1 MKGWKRRMKKLRIGI
16 DLDGVVFR
24 TLDKVLE
31 RYNEV
36 NGTDYVSEQIKD
48 WNTHNWMDGDMS
60 VYDFFYD
67 PETFCDLPINNDAV
81 EVLYRLDKKHDI
93 YIVTDTH
100 YSCLETRMK
109 ELYRIFPKEKFSFM
123 ADRKI
128 FVGKFK
134 EMLMLDVLLDDKPEN
149 VSHFNQIGYGK
160 AIMYDWVL
168 NRYVTEA
175 DRVYSWLEFE
185 KRIEKIEGSY

>member
-1 MKGWKRRMKKLRIGI
+1 MKKLRIGI

-31 RYNEV
+31 RYNND

-48 WNTHNWMDGDMS
+48 WNSHNWMGGDMS
-60 VYDFFYD
+60 VYDYFYD
-67 PETFCDLPINNDAV
+67 PETFRDLPINDDAV
-81 EVLYRLDKKHDI
+81 EVLYRLDKKHDV

-100 YSCLETRMK
+100 YCCLETRMK
-109 ELYRIFPKEKFSFM
+109 ELYRIFPKEQYSFM

-149 VSHFNQIGYGK
+149 VSRFNQKGYGK

-168 NRYVTEA
+168 NRYVTDV
-175 DRVYSWLEFE
+175 DRVYNWLEFE
-185 KRIEKIEGSY
+185 KRIEEIEGSC

>member
-1 MKGWKRRMKKLRIGI
+1 
-16 DLDGVVFR
+16 
-24 TLDKVLE
+24 
-31 RYNEV
+31 
-36 NGTDYVSEQIKD
+36 
-48 WNTHNWMDGDMS
+48 
-60 VYDFFYD
+60 
-67 PETFCDLPINNDAV
+67 
-81 EVLYRLDKKHDI
+81 
-93 YIVTDTH
+93 
-100 YSCLETRMK
+100 
-109 ELYRIFPKEKFSFM
+109 M

>member
-1 MKGWKRRMKKLRIGI
+1 MKRLRIGI

-31 RYNEV
+31 LYNEDK
-36 NGTDYVSEQIKD
+36 GTDYTSDQIMD
-48 WNTHNWMDGDMS
+48 WNTHEWIGGDRS
-60 VYDFFYD
+60 VHDYFTD
-67 PETFCDLPINNDAV
+67 PETFRNLPINEDAV
-81 EVLYRLDKKHDI
+81 EVLYRLDKKHDV

-100 YSCLETRMK
+100 YRCLETRMQ
-109 ELYRIFPKEKFSFM
+109 ELYRIFPKDRFSFM
-123 ADRKI
+123 EDRKI

-149 VSHFNQIGYGK
+149 VRHFNQKGYGK

-168 NRYVTEA
+168 NRYVKDAE
-175 DRVYSWLEFE
+175 RVYNWLEFE
-185 KRIEKIEGSY
+185 EKIEEMAKEDGSD